1 MDISKLPDWIVATSF
16 IIIIIVIIILV
27 AYSIKLYLNNGTIKI
42 GSFTISKYALKSDN
56 IEKTRNNTNESK
68 LPSNV
73 YSWCELEVG
82 IKELRQKLIQSRYNP
97 SLIVGIGRGGAI
109 VSALLSGS
117 LNHIHFIAL
126 EREYDWSQKRR
137 NCKIF
142 DDVKF
147 SRNLD
152 RVLLVSGDLVTGG
165 TAEVFTEYL
174 INLGAKEI
182 KFMTFLKVKTAT
194 KIPDYYYIETDS
206 CEFKLPWMLTDDYLK
221 DSRDVFK
228 CS

>member
-1 MDISKLPDWIVATSF
+1 MDISSLPNWIIATAF
-16 IIIIIVIIILV
+16 IIVVIVVVILV
-27 AYSIKLYLNNGTIKI
+27 AYSIKLYINNGTIKI
-42 GSFTISKYALKSDN
+42 GNFTISKYALKADN
-56 IEKTRNNTNESK
+56 TGKTSSNIIESK
-68 LPSNV
+68 LNPNV

-82 IKELRQKLIQSRYNP
+82 IKELRQRLIQSRYNP
-97 SLIVGIGRGGAI
+97 SLIVGVGRGGAI

-126 EREYDWSQKRR
+126 EREYDWSQKKR

-174 INLGAKEI
+174 IKLGAKEI

-194 KIPDYYYIETDS
+194 KIPDYFYIETDS
-206 CEFKLPWMLTDDYLK
+206 CDFKLPWMLTDDYLK
-221 DSRDVFK
+221 DSRDVSK
-228 CS
+228 C